1 MNRKLEVKK
10 MRRSYSQQISQSLKI
25 KYSFIQTFIFNEN
38 FKFFN
43 RFYEF
48 NLSKQKPR
56 ICTICNV
63 CSE

>member
-38 FKFFN
+38 FKFFKG
-43 RFYEF
+43 FMS
-48 NLSKQKPR
+48 L
-56 ICTICNV
+56 I
-63 CSE
+63 